1 MESEPS
7 NKRQNNMIFYIDLK
21 VFLLRKKKLEMKFW
35 ANVESSYRFLALEPA
50 EMHEASN
57 TRSARPVS
65 SR

>member
-1 MESEPS
+1 
-7 NKRQNNMIFYIDLK
+7 MIFYIDLK